1 MIFIMKK
8 CLLAV
13 LLCCSIQILKAQTA
27 EEIYD
32 EYTDYNKALFERQTD
47 KAFTLGQK
55 LLPNI
60 EKLPAKTRTNF
71 LYIFGKQYEDRKEFD
86 KALPLYEKVAA
97 AEPDYYVV
105 HLALGHIYLRK
116 AKELQTRDKAAYT
129 AMINK
134 IIPHFEKVQACDPYD
149 ENLALIK
156 QLYHSINN
164 DAGFA
169 GLNDRLKPM
178 KTKCLDILQDH

>member
-1 MIFIMKK
+1 MNLSISKFFA
-8 CLLAV
+8 LL
-13 LLCCSIQILKAQTA
+13 LLCCTAPLVKAQTA
-27 EEIYD
+27 EEVYNQ
-32 EYTDYNKALFERQTD
+32 YTDYNYAIFQGQTT
-47 KAFTLGQK
+47 KAFSLGEK
-55 LLPNI
+55 LLPNV

-71 LYIFGKQYEDRKEFD
+71 LYSFGKQYEDRKEFD

-116 AKELQTRDKAAYT
+116 AKELQTKDKAAYT
-129 AMINK
+129 AMVNK

-164 DAGFA
+164 DAGF
-169 GLNDRLKPM
+169 GKLNDRLKLL
-178 KTKCLDILQDH
+178 KAKCIDILQDH

>member
-1 MIFIMKK
+1 MVLNIKK
-8 CLLAV
+8 CFLVA
-13 LLCCSIQILKAQTA
+13 LLCCAVQMLKAQTA
-27 EEIYD
+27 EAIYD
-32 EYTDYNKALFERQTD
+32 QYTDYNYALFQGKVD
-47 KAFTLGQK
+47 QAFTLGEK

-71 LYIFGKQYEDRKEFD
+71 LYSFGKQYEDRKDFD

-116 AKELQTRDKAAYT
+116 AKELQAKDKTAYT
-129 AMINK
+129 AMVKK

-169 GLNDRLKPM
+169 GLNDRLKSL